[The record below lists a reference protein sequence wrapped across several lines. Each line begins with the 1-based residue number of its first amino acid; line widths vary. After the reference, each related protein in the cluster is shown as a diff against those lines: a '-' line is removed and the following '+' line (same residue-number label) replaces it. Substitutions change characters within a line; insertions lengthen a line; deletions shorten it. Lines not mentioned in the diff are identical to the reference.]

1 MYLQVSRDAP
11 PPLPGGYKVGKK
23 VLFTGA
29 SETVSTG
36 DKLVHGQQGEV
47 TGPATLAHKGK
58 GVALLFPGNKRN
70 IECDL
75 TTVRR
80 LPTASA
86 ATHACAPQHA
96 TRTSPRAL
104 LRLDTQP
111 RRPDPHC
118 RAATVQCPGS
128 GRASGGERGAG
139 GRRAA
144 QERQRGLWPRAHPL
158 AFWLW
163 CGRAQVSR
171 NVPPALHS
179 TAGDQG
185 DGEEVA
191 IVGERTLAQRDAEG
205 RKRAINLEYETPRK
219 RGRAMAGAM
228 EERIVGARSV
238 CTAAVDKRVRELA
251 QPALDEYMADRIDA
265 AELDR
270 RKTQARQKATAEHA
284 PLTELDR
291 ASTRYMEAVSART
304 KAEAA
309 LSTSEAAEDA
319 AEAKLE
325 AVLHAL
331 EQGQPGASQA

>member
-1 MYLQVSRDAP
+1 M
-11 PPLPGGYKVGKK
+11 
-23 VLFTGA
+23 
-29 SETVSTG
+29 
-36 DKLVHGQQGEV
+36 
-47 TGPATLAHKGK
+47 
-58 GVALLFPGNKRN
+58 
-70 IECDL
+70 
-75 TTVRR
+75 
-80 LPTASA
+80 
-86 ATHACAPQHA
+86 
-96 TRTSPRAL
+96 
-104 LRLDTQP
+104 
-111 RRPDPHC
+111 
-118 RAATVQCPGS
+118 
-128 GRASGGERGAG
+128 
-139 GRRAA
+139 
-144 QERQRGLWPRAHPL
+144 
-158 AFWLW
+158 
-163 CGRAQVSR
+163 SR

-291 ASTRYMEAVSART
+291 ASAGYMEAVSART